1 MLLSIPLLSV
11 SSSYK
16 AFMMERKSDGKIG
29 IRLYLKIISKQ
40 FCLNE
45 ELVNKGYATFSSESE
60 ETEEGERK
68 LILNAPITKK
78 VVCFSSLLKCLRSL
92 YGKQCGPRSDCS
104 YRSCLFWVYTDCFF
118 T

>member
-1 MLLSIPLLSV
+1 MNSSPVNNIFFKNRKRKEENFLEDLPQPILLSV

-60 ETEEGERK
+60 EADEGKRK
-68 LILNAPITKK
+68 LTNIGLYSKK
-78 VVCFSSLLKCLRSL
+78 
-92 YGKQCGPRSDCS
+92 
-104 YRSCLFWVYTDCFF
+104 
-118 T
+118 